1 MSNLILP
8 NQAKLNWAQSQIDDS
23 PTLSG
28 ATIRLYDSP
37 LVITSA
43 TTLEALEAVQATFPG
58 YAAKLLDEWSDAVMI
73 AGLAGTEAD
82 PVVWEATEDTEGL
95 VYGLY
100 VVNGAGDR
108 LLGVCP
114 FESPVPIPF
123 NVELQA
129 VIQID
134 FDSIFST

>member
-1 MSNLILP
+1 VSNLILP

-82 PVVWEATEDTEGL
+82 PVVWEGTEDTDGL
-95 VYGLY
+95 V
-100 VVNGAGDR
+100 
-108 LLGVCP
+108 
-114 FESPVPIPF
+114 
-123 NVELQA
+123 
-129 VIQID
+129 
-134 FDSIFST
+134 